1 MVYGREVIRALS
13 KLGFYAVNQKG
24 SHVKLRKKSDGKVI
38 TVIVPVHANKPVKRT
53 LLRKI
58 IKDAGLTVEE
68 FCRLL

>member
-1 MVYGREVIRALS
+1 LKLPVVYGREVIKALS
-13 KLGFYAVNQKG
+13 KAGFYVA
-24 SHVKLRKKSDGKVI
+24 
-38 TVIVPVHANKPVKRT
+38 TVHAKKPVKRT